1 MNLFHT
7 KSTRRATL
15 LERYSDR
22 VGRLIE
28 QQLTEAALIA
38 AKQDAEQSATLAREA
53 MLRAQAA
60 NRTKSEILANVS
72 HELRTPL
79 NAIIG
84 FSELI
89 CTQLYGPDGKAK
101 YVEYARDVHD
111 SGKHLLGVINDILD
125 FAKIDAGELK
135 LYEEI
140 TDLSAVVG
148 SCRNMVATRAHK
160 AGLTLEVPAGG
171 APTRIWADER
181 KLKQI
186 LLNLLSNAVKFTPA
200 GGRVAVAVELSQDC
214 LSLIVSDTG
223 IGIAPDQIERALSP
237 FQQVD
242 SDLNRRYDGTGLGL
256 TITKSLAEMH
266 GGRLAIQSTIGHG
279 TTVTVELPR
288 WRVERAKEARLET
301 TAEKAA

>member
-1 MNLFHT
+1 MDLFRMKGSRKT
-7 KSTRRATL
+7 TL
-15 LERYSDR
+15 LDRYSER
-22 VGRLIE
+22 VGHLVQ
-28 QQLTEAALIA
+28 QQLTEAALLA
-38 AKQDAEQSATLAREA
+38 AKQDAEQSATVARQA

-89 CTQLYGPDGKAK
+89 WTQLFGPEGHDK
-101 YVEYARDVHD
+101 YLEYARDVHD

-135 LYEEI
+135 LSEDVADVAQI
-140 TDLSAVVG
+140 LG
-148 SCRNMVATRAHK
+148 SCRNMIAGRAHK
-160 AGLTLEVPAGG
+160 AGIKLEIPNTANGIALWG
-171 APTRIWADER
+171 DER

-200 GGRVAVAVELSQDC
+200 GGRVWVAVESDAQW
-214 LSLIVSDTG
+214 LSLKVADTG
-223 IGIAPDQIERALSP
+223 IGIAPEHIERALAP

-242 SDLNRRYDGTGLGL
+242 SDLNRRYEGTGLGL
-256 TITKSLAEMH
+256 TITTSLLHLH
-266 GGRLAIQSTIGHG
+266 GGRLELESTVGIG
-279 TTVTVELPR
+279 TTATVRLPF
-288 WRVERAKEARLET
+288 WRVERARQAGETDAAAEA
-301 TAEKAA
+301 A

>member
-1 MNLFHT
+1 VNPFHT
-7 KSTRRATL
+7 KPNRRATL

-28 QQLTEAALIA
+28 QQMTEAALLA
-38 AKQDAEQSATLAREA
+38 AKQDAEQSAVVAREA

-89 CTQLYGPDGKAK
+89 STQLFGPEGKDK
-101 YVEYARDVHD
+101 YIEYARDVHD

-135 LYEEI
+135 LYEEM
-140 TDLSAVVG
+140 TDLSVVIA

-160 AGLTLEVPAGG
+160 AGLVLQIPPREALP
-171 APTRIWADER
+171 RLWADER
-181 KLKQI
+181 KLKQV

-200 GGRVAVAVELSQDC
+200 GGRVTVSVDLTPD
-214 LSLIVSDTG
+214 SLAMTVTDTG
-223 IGIAPDQIERALSP
+223 IGIAPEHIERALAP

-256 TITKSLAEMH
+256 TITKSLVELH
-266 GGRLAIQSTIGHG
+266 GGQLTIQSEIRVG
-279 TTVTVELPR
+279 TAVTVILPR
-288 WRVERAKEARLET
+288 WRVDRAEEGATPTEET
-301 TAEKAA
+301 LSA

>member
-1 MNLFHT
+1 M
-7 KSTRRATL
+7 KRSRRMTL
-15 LERYSDR
+15 LERYSER
-22 VGRLIE
+22 VGHLV
-28 QQLTEAALIA
+28 QQQMTEAALLA
-38 AKQDAEQSATLAREA
+38 AKQDAEQSEGLARQA

-89 CTQLYGPDGKAK
+89 FTQLLGPEGHDK
-101 YVEYARDVHD
+101 YLEYARDVHD

-135 LYEEI
+135 LHEDVTE
-140 TDLSAVVG
+140 LANVLA
-148 SCRNMVATRAHK
+148 SCRNMMAGRAHK
-160 AGLTLEVPAGG
+160 SRLTLEIPDTGG
-171 APTRIWADER
+171 LAIWADER

-200 GGRVAVAVELSQDC
+200 GGRVSVVLSTTAEWVTFDVA
-214 LSLIVSDTG
+214 DTG
-223 IGIAPDQIERALSP
+223 IGIAQEDIERALAP

-242 SDLNRRYDGTGLGL
+242 GDLNRRYEGTGLGL
-256 TITKSLAEMH
+256 TITTSLVEMH
-266 GGRLAIQSTIGHG
+266 GGRLTLDSTVGVG
-279 TTVTVELPR
+279 TTATVRLPA
-288 WRVERAKEARLET
+288 WRLDKARDVLARETAAEA
-301 TAEKAA
+301 A

>member
-1 MNLFHT
+1 MNLFQA
-7 KSTRRATL
+7 KENRRATL
-15 LERYSDR
+15 LERYSNR
-22 VGRLIE
+22 AGRLIE
-28 QQLTEAALIA
+28 QQMTEAALIA
-38 AKQDAEQSATLAREA
+38 AKQEAEQSAALAREA
-53 MLRAQAA
+53 MMRAQAA

-89 CTQLYGPDGKAK
+89 CTQLFGPNGTEK
-101 YVEYARDVHD
+101 YIEYARDVHD

-135 LYEEI
+135 LYEEAA
-140 TDLSAVVG
+140 DLLAVIA

-160 AGLTLEVPAGG
+160 AGLALETPARKS
-171 APTRIWADER
+171 PILIWADER

-200 GGRVAVAVELSQDC
+200 GGRVSVSVESTGEA

-223 IGIAPDQIERALSP
+223 IGIAPEHIERALAP
-237 FQQVD
+237 FRQVD

-256 TITKSLAEMH
+256 TITKSLVELH
-266 GGRLAIQSTIGHG
+266 GGRLTIQSTVGVG
-279 TTVTVELPR
+279 TTVTVVLPR
-288 WRVERAKEARLET
+288 WRLARAEEALSK
-301 TAEKAA
+301 TAAEEAA

>member
-1 MNLFHT
+1 MNLFQT
-7 KSTRRATL
+7 KENRRPTL
-15 LERYSDR
+15 LERYGNR
-22 VGRLIE
+22 AGRLIE
-28 QQLTEAALIA
+28 QQMTEVALIT
-38 AKQDAEQSATLAREA
+38 AKQDAEQSATLARES

-89 CTQLYGPDGKAK
+89 CTQLFGPDRTEK
-101 YVEYARDVHD
+101 YIEYVRDVHD

-135 LYEEI
+135 LYEEA
-140 TDLSAVVG
+140 TDLSAVIT
-148 SCRNMVATRAHK
+148 SCRNMIATRAQK
-160 AGLTLEVPAGG
+160 AGLALEIPARG
-171 APTRIWADER
+171 APILILADER

-200 GGRVAVAVELSQDC
+200 GGRVSVAIDSTEESLSI
-214 LSLIVSDTG
+214 IVSDTG
-223 IGIAPDQIERALSP
+223 IGIAPEHIERALAP

-256 TITKSLAEMH
+256 SITKSLIEMH
-266 GGRLAIQSTIGHG
+266 GGRLAIESTLGVG
-279 TTVTVELPR
+279 TTVTVALPR
-288 WRVERAKEARLET
+288 WRIAR
-301 TAEKAA
+301 AEKALSKTTTEEAA

>member
-1 MNLFHT
+1 MDLFRMHG
-7 KSTRRATL
+7 KGRGSF
-15 LERYSDR
+15 LERYSER
-22 VGRLIE
+22 VGHLV
-28 QQLTEAALIA
+28 QQQITEAALLA
-38 AKQDAEQSATLAREA
+38 AKQDAEQSATLARQA

-89 CTQLYGPDGKAK
+89 YSQLFGPEGRDK
-101 YVEYARDVHD
+101 YLEYARDVHE

-135 LYEEI
+135 VYEDVA
-140 TDLSAVVG
+140 DLVQVLA
-148 SCRNMVATRAHK
+148 SCRNMIAGRAHK
-160 AGLTLEVPAGG
+160 GGIRLELPPEGICVAL
-171 APTRIWADER
+171 WADER

-200 GGRVAVAVELSQDC
+200 GGRVSVAIERDEDWV
-214 LSLIVSDTG
+214 SLKVIDTG
-223 IGIAPDQIERALSP
+223 IGIAPEDIERALAP

-242 SDLNRRYDGTGLGL
+242 GDLNRRYEGTGLGL
-256 TITKSLAEMH
+256 TITTSLVQLH
-266 GGRLAIQSTIGHG
+266 GGRLELESEVGKG
-279 TTVTVELPR
+279 TTATVRLPA
-288 WRVERAKEARLET
+288 WRVDRAL
-301 TAEKAA
+301 KAQADASAAAA

>member
-1 MNLFHT
+1 M
-7 KSTRRATL
+7 KRGRRTTL
-15 LERYSDR
+15 LERYSER
-22 VGRLIE
+22 VGHLV
-28 QQLTEAALIA
+28 QQQMTEAALLA
-38 AKQDAEQSATLAREA
+38 AKQNAEQSEAVARQA

-89 CTQLYGPDGKAK
+89 FTQILGPEGHDK
-101 YVEYARDVHD
+101 YLEYARDVHD

-135 LYEEI
+135 LHEDVTE
-140 TDLSAVVG
+140 LANVLA
-148 SCRNMVATRAHK
+148 SCRNMMAGRAHK
-160 AGLTLEVPAGG
+160 SALALEFPQDAGNVA
-171 APTRIWADER
+171 IWADER

-200 GGRVAVAVELSQDC
+200 GGRVTVGLNIEPEWVVLR
-214 LSLIVSDTG
+214 VTDTG
-223 IGIAPDQIERALSP
+223 IGIAPEDIERALAP

-242 SDLNRRYDGTGLGL
+242 GDLNRRYEGTGLGL
-256 TITKSLAEMH
+256 TITASLVQMH
-266 GGRLAIQSTIGHG
+266 GGGLALDSTVGVG
-279 TTVTVELPR
+279 TTATIRLPA
-288 WRVERAKEARLET
+288 WRLEKAREALLEHENA
-301 TAEKAA
+301 AEAA